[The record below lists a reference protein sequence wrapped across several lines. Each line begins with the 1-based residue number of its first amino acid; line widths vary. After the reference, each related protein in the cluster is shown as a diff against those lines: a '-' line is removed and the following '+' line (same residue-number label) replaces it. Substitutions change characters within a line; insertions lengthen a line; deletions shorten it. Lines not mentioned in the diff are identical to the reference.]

1 MTDPANDDDD
11 YDLKDEE
18 LVDFEGSDY
27 GFESGEDEDDELEPT
42 TNPPSSITIT
52 TKGGFGSVEIENEK
66 DAAQVDGVL
75 VQPPVVDH
83 QPRDK
88 LLPPKPDLE
97 DGELDDAAMPEG
109 CDPEAVSNGGDDDEG
124 ENDRR
129 EPKRRKDR
137 YAAERQLENKERRDA
152 DESALVHSRQH
163 RGRGSDKMHG
173 SQRNNY
179 FRGTRGVNAAPFH
192 RGNSGPGIM
201 GPGRPPVPM
210 EYGGHMPLRPIDRG
224 FPRPIGG
231 MVAPGRLNHSE
242 MQNQIRD
249 SMAVQGHILRYQQC
263 VQLAQEVQQA
273 QAQAQAHA
281 QAQAQAQVQARAHAH
296 AQAQAQVQARAHVH
310 AHSQGHVHAHA
321 HAQAQVH
328 MANSEALRASMNS
341 STMRPMMG
349 LELIGGQVQAS
360 HGIMDLHVQTP
371 DSGQQM
377 NFLRPL
383 EGFGSRVPQNT
394 DFAAGRGSIGSH
406 LLNQSSNRDRAAG
419 RQMNAWLP
427 ASAVHHEISTISGAR
442 ARAQGQSRGQVM
454 SSLWGEPPVGGIPTG
469 FPSPLGVIGH
479 VAPVNVSPGIAPAG
493 VIALGTPKRQ
503 GSLPIVMPSSTA
515 SNRENPN
522 VKKVDTRPQVDGTWR
537 TNGDN
542 RGSLHNNGNS
552 APSSRKDAGAW
563 SKSSTGQTGSKR
575 SRENG
580 VDRRHSSGSS
590 GTGTKPIA
598 PPNVGNGMGATG
610 NNLIRLGGP
619 VTKSRVLSVSGFPE
633 NTSMAVVV
641 EAFEKQGKILDF
653 KKDEKGNAFRI
664 TFSSVDE
671 AVSAKR
677 SLHRTLLNGRQITVD
692 YTVQR

>member
-1 MTDPANDDDD
+1 MVETMTKVRMIGVSQNVGKIDMLRRGNW
-11 YDLKDEE
+11 KIRKEE
-18 LVDFEGSDY
+18 MRMNRLLCTAGSTEG
-27 GFESGEDEDDELEPT
+27 GE
-42 TNPPSSITIT
+42 
-52 TKGGFGSVEIENEK
+52 
-66 DAAQVDGVL
+66 
-75 VQPPVVDH
+75 
-83 QPRDK
+83 
-88 LLPPKPDLE
+88 
-97 DGELDDAAMPEG
+97 
-109 CDPEAVSNGGDDDEG
+109 
-124 ENDRR
+124 
-129 EPKRRKDR
+129 
-137 YAAERQLENKERRDA
+137 
-152 DESALVHSRQH
+152 
-163 RGRGSDKMHG
+163 
-173 SQRNNY
+173 
-179 FRGTRGVNAAPFH
+179 GTRGVNAAPFH

-242 MQNQIRD
+242 QMQNQIRD